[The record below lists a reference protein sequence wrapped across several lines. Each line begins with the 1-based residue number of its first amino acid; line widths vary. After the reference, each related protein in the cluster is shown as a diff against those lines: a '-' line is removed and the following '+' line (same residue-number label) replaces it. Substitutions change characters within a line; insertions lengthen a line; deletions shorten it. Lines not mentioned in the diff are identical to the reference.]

1 MMSAPADCGHHA
13 ATASSSPQITAQ
25 KAPGLPTGARLPPFR
40 FRLDI
45 RRQTPESEKGGV
57 NAPLLD
63 LLAQA
68 AEDGGDSCR
77 TIAALLGEGDTEDT
91 ATTAA
96 GIARQRLREHGT
108 RINVS

>member
-25 KAPGLPTGARLPPFR
+25 KAPGLPTGARLPPFH

-45 RRQTPESEKGGV
+45 RRQTPESEKVGV
-57 NAPLLD
+57 IAPLLD
-63 LLAQA
+63 LLAPGSRRTA
-68 AEDGGDSCR
+68 A
-77 TIAALLGEGDTEDT
+77 IAAGRSPQSLGRGGTENT

-108 RINVS
+108 RINV